1 MATASETTLILKQA
15 RDGSEEAYN
24 KLFPRVYDQLLDI
37 AHMRIKREENHT
49 FSKTD
54 LVHEAYF
61 KLIDI
66 DSVDWQDRAHFYAIA
81 SRCMRQILISHAR
94 KKKAEKRGGSK
105 EPLTY
110 IDEIMEVDR
119 QADNLINLDEALNQL
134 QELNPRLAKVVEC
147 RYFGDMSIEDTAEAL
162 DISESTVN
170 RDWKKA
176 KGLLYK
182 ELKGRFG

>member
-1 MATASETTLILKQA
+1 MPTASETTLILQEA

-24 KLFPRVYDQLLDI
+24 KLFPLVYDQLRDI
-37 AHMRIKREENHT
+37 ANMRIKREENHT

-61 KLIDI
+61 KLVDI
-66 DSVDWQDRAHFYAIA
+66 DSVAWQDRAHFYAIA

-94 KKKAEKRGGSK
+94 KKKAEKRGGNK
-105 EPLTY
+105 EPVTY
-110 IDEIMEVDR
+110 IDEIMEVER
-119 QADNLINLDEALNQL
+119 QADELINLDEALNQL
-134 QELNPRLAKVVEC
+134 QELNPRLAEVVEC
-147 RYFGDMSIEDTAEAL
+147 RYFGEMSIKDTAEAL
-162 DISESTVN
+162 DISVSTVN